1 MQLDNRPESGRASAH
16 PTTGQPEQ
24 DQPKPILRWP
34 VALAVMVV
42 ALVILLGGGSLLVRQ
57 FTRPSSGPLGT
68 VPASVATPAE
78 LATLTPA
85 TTTAPAAVPTATQ
98 PAGAAM
104 SGTAAA
110 ITPTQQPTAAAATPV
125 STVSAPSGVAAPN
138 THQQLEEEISAAYL
152 RYWDVTGQAFWNLD
166 SSHLD
171 EVATAEELSSLQH
184 DIELLKLENRAIKS
198 EVQHQYV
205 VQGIQGDQADVRD
218 RSTDFSIYVDPVTKQ
233 PLPGQVRPDA
243 DHAPLNTTVYH
254 LLKENGTWK
263 VAKGDPV
270 AND

>member
-1 MQLDNRPESGRASAH
+1 MQVDNRPESRRTSAQ
-16 PTTGQPEQ
+16 PATGQPEQ

-68 VPASVATPAE
+68 VPASAATPAE
-78 LATLTPA
+78 LATATPA
-85 TTTAPAAVPTATQ
+85 TTTAAAAAPPATQ
-98 PAGAAM
+98 PAGAAA
-104 SGTAAA
+104 GGAA
-110 ITPTQQPTAAAATPV
+110 TSVPTQQPTTAAATPV
-125 STVSAPSGVAAPN
+125 STASAPSGAAAPN
-138 THQQLEEEISAAYL
+138 TNQQLEEEISAAYL

-171 EVATAEELSSLQH
+171 EVATGEELSSLQH
-184 DIELLKLENRAIKS
+184 DIEQLKVENRAIKS

-205 VQGIQGDQADVRD
+205 VQRIQGDQADVRE